1 MSRRKVAQ
9 TRTTIPDPRYQ
20 AEIASRFISR
30 MMWNGKRSLSARI
43 FYNSLSNAAE
53 KLNTKPLTVLHTAL
67 DNIKP
72 EMEVKSR
79 RVGGS
84 TYQIPI
90 EVRGR
95 RQEALAMRWIIAAA
109 RSRSGKSFETR
120 LSSEFHDAYNNTGSA
135 VKRKEEMHRTA
146 EANKAFAHYR
156 W

>member
-1 MSRRKVAQ
+1 MSRRKAAPL
-9 TRTTIPDPRYQ
+9 RPTIPDPRYQ
-20 AEIASRFISR
+20 NEVAARFISR
-30 MMWNGKRSLSARI
+30 MMWNGKRSISARI
-43 FYNSLSNAAE
+43 FYRALEGAAE
-53 KLNTKPLTVLHTAL
+53 RVKAPPLTVLHEAL
-67 DNIKP
+67 AHVKP

-90 EVRGR
+90 EVERR
-95 RQEALAMRWIIAAA
+95 RQEVLAMRWIIGAA
-109 RSRSGKSFETR
+109 RGRSGSPFEKR
-120 LSSEFHDAYNNTGSA
+120 LSTEFHEAYNNSGSA